1 MRNFVGETLYDTIQ
15 LTANPKGVK
24 LENEYTDTRIF
35 YKTISMMDQWDRQT
49 QTVLPEDMVEKAIEV
64 HQEYPDKRLFIHF
77 VQPHLPYIG
86 EKAADMREQLGR
98 PPGGYNPNQD
108 HLDVKKDNVERVDF
122 DIIYEDHIDITTED
136 LWEAYCESL
145 ELALSEIEELVNAL
159 DGRSVIT
166 ADHGELFNEQPL
178 PFGKGLYDHPKKV
191 KTDSL
196 RQVPWFVVDSGSRR
210 ETVAGDPIEND
221 EEADETVEDRL
232 RALGYK

>member
-1 MRNFVGETLYDTIQ
+1 
-15 LTANPKGVK
+15 
-24 LENEYTDTRIF
+24 
-35 YKTISMMDQWDRQT
+35 MMDQWDRQT

-108 HLDVKKDNVERVDF
+108 HLDVEKDNVKRVDF

-145 ELALSEIEELVNAL
+145 ELALSEIEELVSAL

-178 PFGKGLYDHPKKV
+178 PFGRGLYGHPKKV

-221 EEADETVEDRL
+221 EEVDETIEDRL
-232 RALGYK
+232 RALGYQ